1 MHLDAGYVAYAT
13 ECMRA
18 PNHIANLMRNMV
30 APAGAPAYSFRRN
43 LGKAPQP
50 LQRCEVGA
58 RSSVADDAVDSAFR
72 RTPAAGMQAAEGR
85 HGGGSAAG
93 GLKASSA
100 AKHGEPTKH
109 PHASLGEKRRQEPRA
124 LLQVGVSPGPGC
136 KLARIGPSFQVDAL
150 PEVAPPWIAW
160 SASMDAMPHC
170 RCGDAAVWRFKRW
183 WCPSTTE
190 DGDDGCGFE
199 YVPPPPQQPSV
210 QQPSIQ
216 QPSVQHPSVQ
226 QREVSQR
233 RRGQVQARAQA
244 QAQAQAQAR
253 RTVRGRSGSRSR
265 VGSEGAADGAAG
277 GAAGGAAASSFDQP
291 KEWAPL
297 CLCKRSASWSCGQ
310 FWKCDAGVCSF
321 VHHGFRSHA
330 EAPRPEAM
338 LIDRKQCHAET
349 CAGTAAM
356 LTASAYAPI
365 EPFCFVSP
373 RGDCGLGLFARV
385 PLRAGQFVAE
395 CA

>member
-1 MHLDAGYVAYAT
+1 MHLDAAYVAHAT

-72 RTPAAGMQAAEGR
+72 RTPAVGMQAAEGR

-124 LLQVGVSPGPGC
+124 LLQVGVSPGC
-136 KLARIGPSFQVDAL
+136 KSARIGPSFQVDAL
-150 PEVAPPWIAW
+150 PEVAPTWVAW
-160 SASMDAMPHC
+160 SASKDARPHC

-210 QQPSIQ
+210 QQPS
-216 QPSVQHPSVQ
+216 VQ

-233 RRGQVQARAQA
+233 RHGRAK
-244 QAQAQAQAR
+244 AR
-253 RTVRGRSGSRSR
+253 RTARGRSGSRSR
-265 VGSEGAADGAAG
+265 VGSEGAAGGAAA
-277 GAAGGAAASSFDQP
+277 GAAGGAAASSFDRP
-291 KEWAPL
+291 DEWAPL
-297 CLCKRSASWSCGQ
+297 CLCKRSASWSRGR
-310 FWKCDAGVCSF
+310 FWTCDAGVCSF

-356 LTASAYAPI
+356 LTASAYAPV

-385 PLRAGQFVAE
+385 PLRVGQFIAE